1 MNYFAMY
8 VEEEP
13 GHPVGM
19 PFPGGFRVEKKD
31 CVYYCPIREKEKDI
45 LYSIC
50 NLCPCKQADI

>member
-1 MNYFAMY
+1 MY